1 MRTLALAS
9 MMLGAALSSSA
20 FAQDSNQLNYNIVNI
35 QADAS
40 RQVANDQMQA
50 VLYIEKSHKQPAEL
64 SNQINQLMN
73 QAQALSRKY
82 PQVKVETGAQSTY
95 PIYDNDNNKLKEWR
109 AVQKSK

>member
-40 RQVANDQMQA
+40 RQVANDEMRA
-50 VLYIEKSHKQPAEL
+50 VLYIEKSNKQPAEL
-64 SNQINQLMN
+64 SNQINQFMN
-73 QAQALSRKY
+73 QLQVHIMLKY
-82 PQVKVETGAQSTY
+82 EMPRDAHQVLQV
-95 PIYDNDNNKLKEWR
+95 L
-109 AVQKSK
+109 